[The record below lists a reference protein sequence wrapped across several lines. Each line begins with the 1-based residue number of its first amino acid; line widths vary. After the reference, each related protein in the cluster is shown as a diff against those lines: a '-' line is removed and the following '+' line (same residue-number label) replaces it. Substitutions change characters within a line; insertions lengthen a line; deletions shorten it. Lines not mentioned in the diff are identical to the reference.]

1 MHDNAYD
8 KPDVIG
14 PIEDAVAQAIYAY
27 RSYGDFR
34 QTPNPDYYRQQA
46 LAIIRHLFDA
56 GWKIEHIPYDAWLA
70 AQGIDPVSGESS

>member
-1 MHDNAYD
+1 MDNPRYVN
-8 KPDVIG
+8 PDVIG

-46 LAIIRHLFDA
+46 LAIIRHLLDE
-56 GWKIEHIPYDAWLA
+56 GWKIERIPYDVWLA
-70 AQGIDPVSGESS
+70 AQRIDHVSGESS